1 VNSKGRGFNK
11 MKLLGISGTIIGA
24 KTAIL
29 VEAVLNN
36 IKEKY
41 PEVEI
46 EHLDLRDYDMQ
57 FCDGRNPDLY
67 NDDTKKLINAVSEAD
82 FYLIGFPIFNGSFP
96 APLKNV
102 FDLVHPAVFRHKVMG
117 FVANGGTYQ
126 HYLVVENQLKP
137 IAGYLRSFV
146 APSYVYANG
155 EHFNDEN
162 KIVDEGVLSRIEAL
176 AEELVIMQ
184 KGLAIKRH

>member
-1 VNSKGRGFNK
+1 
-11 MKLLGISGTIIGA
+11 MKILGISGTIIGA

-29 VEAVLNN
+29 VETVLKKM
-36 IKEKY
+36 KEKY
-41 PEVEI
+41 PDTEI
-46 EHLDLRDYDMQ
+46 EMLDLREYNIE

-67 NDDTKKLINAVSEAD
+67 NDDTKKMIKIISDAD

-155 EHFNDEN
+155 EHFNAANEIIDE
-162 KIVDEGVLSRIEAL
+162 EVLSRIDAL
-176 AEELVIMQ
+176 AEELIIMQ
-184 KGLAIKRH
+184 KGLAIKKPE

>member
-1 VNSKGRGFNK
+1 
-11 MKLLGISGTIIGA
+11 MKLLGISGTILGA

-29 VEAVLNN
+29 VDTVLKRV
-36 IKEKY
+36 KEKY
-41 PEVEI
+41 PEIEI
-46 EHLDLRDYDMQ
+46 DLLDLRDYQME

-67 NDDTKKLINAVSEAD
+67 KEDTKKLIQAVSEAD

-102 FDLVHPAVFRHKVMG
+102 FDIVHPSAFRHKVMG

-126 HYLVVENQLKP
+126 HYLVVENQVKP

-155 EHFNDEN
+155 EHFNADN
-162 KIVDEGVLSRIEAL
+162 VIVDEGVLSRIDAL
-176 AEELVIMQ
+176 AEELVLMH
-184 KGLAIKRH
+184 KGLSNKR